1 MDLIRLAY
9 TGSKPYNDKRHGSYT
24 VWQPGDTKLVSAT
37 AARKLLKYVEFTK
50 AAAPEG
56 AGTAAAATVAT
67 APAVPKDPY
76 EAAALAEAGRGEATQ
91 EQITQQAQQAQQ
103 EQQEQQASEEAA
115 MLAKLK
121 EQEEADRAQ
130 LDEKEAI
137 LTHISTWDKDQLK
150 DYAAKYEAKVNRTHS
165 LQSIRE
171 QVTALVE
178 TYGVR

>member
-50 AAAPEG
+50 ATAPEG
-56 AGTAAAATVAT
+56 TSATAT
-67 APAVPKDPY
+67 APAVPQDPY

-91 EQITQQAQQAQQ
+91 EQIAQQAQQ
-103 EQQEQQASEEAA
+103 DQQASEEAA

-137 LTHISTWDKDQLK
+137 LTHIGTWDKDQLK
-150 DYAAKYEAKVNRTHS
+150 DYAAKYEAKVNRTHR

>member
-9 TGSKPYNDKRHGSYT
+9 IGSKPYNDKRHGSYT

-50 AAAPEG
+50 ATAPEG

-91 EQITQQAQQAQQ
+91 EQIAQQAQQA
-103 EQQEQQASEEAA
+103 QQEQQASEEAA

-137 LTHISTWDKDQLK
+137 LTHIGTWDKDQLK

>member
-9 TGSKPYNDKRHGSYT
+9 AGSKPFNDKRHGSYT

-50 AAAPEG
+50 ATAPEG

-91 EQITQQAQQAQQ
+91 EQIAQQA
-103 EQQEQQASEEAA
+103 QQEQQASEEAA

-137 LTHISTWDKDQLK
+137 LTLIGTWDKDQLK
-150 DYAAKYEAKVNRTHS
+150 DYAGKYEAKVNRTHS
-165 LQSIRE
+165 LQNIRE

>member
-56 AGTAAAATVAT
+56 AGTATVATVAA

-91 EQITQQAQQAQQ
+91 EQITQQALQD
-103 EQQEQQASEEAA
+103 QQASEEAA

-137 LTHISTWDKDQLK
+137 LTHIGTWDKDQLK

>member
-9 TGSKPYNDKRHGSYT
+9 IGSKPYNDKRHGSYT

-50 AAAPEG
+50 ATAPEG
-56 AGTAAAATVAT
+56 TSATAT
-67 APAVPKDPY
+67 APAVPQDPY

-91 EQITQQAQQAQQ
+91 EQIAQQEQQAQQAS
-103 EQQEQQASEEAA
+103 EQAA
-115 MLAKLK
+115 MLAKIK
-121 EQEEADRAQ
+121 EQEEAERAQ

-137 LTHISTWDKDQLK
+137 LTHIGTWDKDQLK
-150 DYAAKYEAKVNRTHS
+150 DYAAKYEVKVNRTHS
-165 LQSIRE
+165 LQNIRE

>member
-56 AGTAAAATVAT
+56 AGTAATVAT

-91 EQITQQAQQAQQ
+91 GQITQQA
-103 EQQEQQASEEAA
+103 QQASEEAA

-137 LTHISTWDKDQLK
+137 LTHIGTWDKDQLK

>member
-37 AARKLLKYVEFTK
+37 AARMLLKYVEFTK
-50 AAAPEG
+50 ATAPEG
-56 AGTAAAATVAT
+56 TSATAAAATVAT
-67 APAVPKDPY
+67 APAVPQDPY

-91 EQITQQAQQAQQ
+91 EQITQQEQQAQQ
-103 EQQEQQASEEAA
+103 ASEQAA
-115 MLAKLK
+115 MLAKIK
-121 EQEEADRAQ
+121 EQEEAERAQ

-137 LTHISTWDKDQLK
+137 LTHIGTWDKDQLK

-165 LQSIRE
+165 LQNIRE

>member
-50 AAAPEG
+50 AATPEG
-56 AGTAAAATVAT
+56 AGTAAA

-91 EQITQQAQQAQQ
+91 EQITQQALQD
-103 EQQEQQASEEAA
+103 QQASEEAA

-137 LTHISTWDKDQLK
+137 LTHIGTWDKDQLK

>member
-50 AAAPEG
+50 ATAPEG
-56 AGTAAAATVAT
+56 TSAPAT
-67 APAVPKDPY
+67 APAVPQDPY

-91 EQITQQAQQAQQ
+91 EQITQQALQD
-103 EQQEQQASEEAA
+103 QQASEEAA

-137 LTHISTWDKDQLK
+137 LTHIGTWDKDQLK

>member
-56 AGTAAAATVAT
+56 TGTAAAATVAT

-91 EQITQQAQQAQQ
+91 EQIATAAQQA
-103 EQQEQQASEEAA
+103 QQASEEAA

-137 LTHISTWDKDQLK
+137 LTHIGTWDKDQLK
-150 DYAAKYEAKVNRTHS
+150 DYAAKYEAKVNRRHS

>member
-9 TGSKPYNDKRHGSYT
+9 AGSKPFNDKRHGSYT
-24 VWQPGDTKLVSAT
+24 VWEPGDTKLVSAT

-50 AAAPEG
+50 ATAPEG
-56 AGTAAAATVAT
+56 AGTATAATVVT

-91 EQITQQAQQAQQ
+91 EQIAQQA
-103 EQQEQQASEEAA
+103 QQEQQASEEAA
-115 MLAKLK
+115 MLAKIK

-137 LTHISTWDKDQLK
+137 LTHIGTWDKDQLK
-150 DYAAKYEAKVNRTHS
+150 DYAAKYETKVNRTHS
-165 LQSIRE
+165 LQNIRE

>member
-24 VWQPGDTKLVSAT
+24 VWQPGDTKLVSAA

-50 AAAPEG
+50 ATAPEG
-56 AGTAAAATVAT
+56 TSATAT
-67 APAVPKDPY
+67 APAVPQDPY

-91 EQITQQAQQAQQ
+91 EQIAQQAQQ
-103 EQQEQQASEEAA
+103 DQQASEEAA

-137 LTHISTWDKDQLK
+137 LTHIGTWDKDQLK

>member
-50 AAAPEG
+50 ATAPEG
-56 AGTAAAATVAT
+56 TSAPAT

-91 EQITQQAQQAQQ
+91 EQIATAAQQA
-103 EQQEQQASEEAA
+103 QQASEEAA
-115 MLAKLK
+115 TLAKLK

-137 LTHISTWDKDQLK
+137 LTHIGTWDKDQLK